1 VLRLPGRIADEIV
14 THLRAEL
21 PWEGCGLIA
30 AVEAPGAVRQAMA
43 FFLGANQDASSTRF
57 TMDPA
62 EVVAAF
68 AAMERAGWM
77 LGAIVHSHP
86 HTSAIPSPID
96 RRESYYPEAITAI
109 VSFATEPPIWRAW
122 WMAEQEPIEVPIE
135 RCR

>member
-1 VLRLPGRIADEIV
+1 LPSRIADEIER
-14 THLRAEL
+14 HLRAGL

-30 AVEAPGAVRQAMA
+30 AVDAPGAVRQAMA
-43 FFLGANQDASSTRF
+43 FFPGVNEAASSTRF

-68 AAMERAGWM
+68 AAMERVGWM

-86 HTSAIPSPID
+86 RTGAMPSPTD
-96 RRESYYPEAITAI
+96 RRENYYPEAIAAI
-109 VSFATEPPIWRAW
+109 VSFAIEPPIWRAW